1 MANISVVFSKITK
14 GSNEKKFYIF
24 INEGSLNQMNRSIA
38 FSVNRSIDNPVE
50 ENKTLFYAINELIT
64 TQLRRI
70 WENPNYDQSNGFI
83 VFVPLTENHFEYLKS
98 QSKIY
103 KELRSELE
111 ENIFV
116 CTKIEEP
123 NVKFY
128 REDDFSRILEKEI
141 VSTLLISRYEEITFP
156 FSKDLIQSKQK
167 TAELI
172 GTLF

>member
-1 MANISVVFSKITK
+1 
-14 GSNEKKFYIF
+14 
-24 INEGSLNQMNRSIA
+24 MNRDIA

-50 ENKTLFYAINELIT
+50 ESMTLFYAINELIIA
-64 TQLRRI
+64 QLRLVS
-70 WENPNYDQSNGFI
+70 ENPNFDQSNGFI
-83 VFVPLTENHFEYLKS
+83 VFVPLTENHFSYLQS
-98 QSKIY
+98 QNKFY

-128 REDDFSRILEKEI
+128 REDDFSRILGKEI
-141 VSTLLISRYEEITFP
+141 ISSVLISRYEEVTFP
-156 FSKDLIQSKQK
+156 LSKDLIQSKQK